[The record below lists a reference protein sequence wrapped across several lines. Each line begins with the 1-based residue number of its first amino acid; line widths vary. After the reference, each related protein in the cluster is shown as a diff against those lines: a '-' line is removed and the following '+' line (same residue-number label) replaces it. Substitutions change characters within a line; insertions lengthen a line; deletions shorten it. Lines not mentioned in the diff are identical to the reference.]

1 MEPEQKQKVNLSCA
15 IVCGAPI
22 ENKAWFS
29 NEIKEYDFIIAADS
43 GYDHLNSIGVSP
55 DVLIGDMDSINN
67 IPDDIQCYKFPVKK
81 DLTDF
86 SICLEY
92 CLNNNIKNLDV
103 YGAWGNRVDHSLAA
117 IFAML
122 EYSKK
127 GLSIRLINESSQFII
142 VSDTIEIPKNNGYV
156 SVFSLDGTAYGVTLK
171 NFEYPLQDFTLDCC
185 SPLGVSNR
193 IIADFGEISVD
204 KGYLL
209 VIIQNQ

>member
-1 MEPEQKQKVNLSCA
+1 MESKQKQKVNSNCA

-29 NEIKEYDFIIAADS
+29 YEIKVYDFIIAADS
-43 GYDHLNSIGVSP
+43 GYDHLNSIGVPP

-92 CLNNNIKNLDV
+92 CLNNNFENIDV
-103 YGAWGNRVDHSLAA
+103 YGAWGSRADHSLAA

-122 EYSKK
+122 QYSKK
-127 GLSIRLINESSQFII
+127 GLTIRIINELSQFII
-142 VSDTIEIPKNNGYV
+142 VSDTVKIPKNNGYV

-171 NFEYPLQDFTLDCC
+171 NFEYPLHNFDLVSC

-209 VIIQNQ
+209 VIIQN